1 MNPQN
6 VQNASKSSKMLA
18 YYYFFKKI
26 CICSKNLEWRQDLFT
41 GLLALILP
49 TYIPCCLDNPLA
61 TCAIQKIIKLW
72 KSQGEGVGFSLDP
85 PQILVIYSC

>member
-18 YYYFFKKI
+18 YNYFFKKI

-41 GLLALILP
+41 GLLALIPP

-61 TCAIQKIIKLW
+61 TCAIQKIIKL
-72 KSQGEGVGFSLDP
+72 
-85 PQILVIYSC
+85 